1 MLTNEKIIFIFAGYL
16 IGSIPTGYL
25 IGKVFKGIDIRKYG
39 SRNIGA
45 TNVYRILGKRA
56 AIFTLV
62 IDFVKGFIPVILA
75 QQFIGGISPVL
86 VGIAAICGHSWTIFL
101 KFRGG
106 KGVATASGVFFAL
119 FPLPMLFSAAIFF
132 FLVILT
138 GYVSLG
144 SLGGAL
150 LFPVTVWF
158 FERSYQLT
166 LFTILV
172 SLLIIYNHRSN
183 IRRLL
188 QGKENKFLQ
197 FHKSEI

>member
-1 MLTNEKIIFIFAGYL
+1 MLIDEKIIFIFAGYL

-25 IGKVFKGIDIRKYG
+25 IGKIFKGIDIRKYG
-39 SRNIGA
+39 SGNIGA

-62 IDFVKGFIPVILA
+62 IDFAKGFIPVILA
-75 QQFIGGISPVL
+75 KQFIGGILPIL

-119 FPLPMLFSAAIFF
+119 FPLPMVFSAAIFF
-132 FLVILT
+132 LLVIFT
-138 GYVSLG
+138 GYVSVG

-158 FERSYQLT
+158 FERSYLLT
-166 LFTILV
+166 FLTIVV
-172 SLLIIYNHRSN
+172 SLLIIFNHRGN
-183 IRRLL
+183 IRRLIE
-188 QGKENKFLQ
+188 GKENKLAMRIF
-197 FHKSEI
+197 

>member
-1 MLTNEKIIFIFAGYL
+1 MQIDEKIIFIFAGYL

-25 IGKVFKGIDIRKYG
+25 IGKIFKGIDIRKYG
-39 SRNIGA
+39 SGNIGA

-62 IDFVKGFIPVILA
+62 IDFAKGFIPVILA
-75 QQFIGGISPVL
+75 KQFIGGILPIL

-119 FPLPMLFSAAIFF
+119 FPLPMVFSTAIFF
-132 FLVILT
+132 FLVIFT
-138 GYVSLG
+138 KYVSVG

-158 FERSYQLT
+158 FERSYLLT
-166 LFTILV
+166 FLTIVV
-172 SLLIIYNHRSN
+172 SLLIIFNHRDN
-183 IRRLL
+183 IRRLIE
-188 QGKENKFLQ
+188 GKENKLAMRIF
-197 FHKSEI
+197 

>member
-25 IGKVFKGIDIRKYG
+25 IGKIFKGIDIRKYG
-39 SRNIGA
+39 SGNIGA

-62 IDFVKGFIPVILA
+62 IDFAKGFTLVILA
-75 QQFIGGISPVL
+75 KQFIGGILPIL
-86 VGIAAICGHSWTIFL
+86 VGLAVICGHSWTIFL

-119 FPLPMLFSAAIFF
+119 FPLPMVFSAAIFF
-132 FLVILT
+132 FLVIFT
-138 GYVSLG
+138 GYVSVG

-150 LFPVTVWF
+150 LLPVTVWF
-158 FERSYQLT
+158 FERSYLLT
-166 LFTILV
+166 FLTIVV
-172 SLLIIYNHRSN
+172 SLLIIFNHRGN
-183 IRRLL
+183 IRRLIE
-188 QGKENKFLQ
+188 GKENKLAMRIF
-197 FHKSEI
+197 